1 MPIDSPRLRPVR
13 RWIQLT
19 SGLRASARK
28 SAIRTHASTWRAI
41 HITSSAAATVSTI
54 KSTRRTVRGRKSTT
68 RSTFTLVSIAV
79 RSDVVTVARVSL
91 RGSPVVDHA
100 SLPGGGTVEVWVGVP
115 DDPHNDDQQDA
126 TTLDD
131 QLRDGTQVL
140 ASISTVL
147 DPDQASE
154 ALQLVREV
162 KAALEARASR
172 LHASELEPFADR
184 LR

>member
-1 MPIDSPRLRPVR
+1 M
-13 RWIQLT
+13 
-19 SGLRASARK
+19 
-28 SAIRTHASTWRAI
+28 
-41 HITSSAAATVSTI
+41 
-54 KSTRRTVRGRKSTT
+54 
-68 RSTFTLVSIAV
+68 
-79 RSDVVTVARVSL
+79 
-91 RGSPVVDHA
+91 VDHA

-115 DDPHNDDQQDA
+115 DDPYINDKQA
-126 TTLDD
+126 LTTVDI
-131 QLRDGTQVL
+131 QLREGTQVL

-162 KAALEARASR
+162 KAALEAGTIG